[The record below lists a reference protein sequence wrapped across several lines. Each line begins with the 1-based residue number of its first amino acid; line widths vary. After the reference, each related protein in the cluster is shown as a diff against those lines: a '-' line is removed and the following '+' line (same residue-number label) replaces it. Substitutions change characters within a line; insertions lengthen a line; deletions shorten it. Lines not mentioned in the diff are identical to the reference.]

1 MRRLVLFG
9 LLISVGCTP
18 ATRPSL
24 IAGVTLT
31 NDASSAGFF
40 PGDTFHVFGT
50 AYDASGVPT
59 TLFPVTYSSSN
70 TSTATVGSDGLVT
83 AVAAGTTQLKA
94 SADGVSSGAYQITVD
109 GNVTGHVVV
118 TPAAPTVKAGSQ
130 VQLTASV
137 VTTVGNPARGK
148 SVTWSTSDATKATV
162 DSNGNVS
169 AIAVTSGVSIC
180 ATANDAPTVKGC
192 ATVTVN

>member
-9 LLISVGCTP
+9 LLIAVGCTP
-18 ATRPSL
+18 ATTPSL
-24 IAGVTLT
+24 ISGVALT
-31 NDASSAGFF
+31 NNASASGFF
-40 PGDTFHVFGT
+40 PGDTFHVIGT
-50 AYDASGVPT
+50 AYDNTGIPT
-59 TLFPVTYSSSN
+59 TLYPVTYSSSN
-70 TSTATVGSDGLVT
+70 SGVATVGTDGLVT

-94 SADGVSSGAYQITVD
+94 TADGISSGAYQITVD

-118 TPAAPTVKAGSQ
+118 TPATPTVKAGSQ

-148 SVTWSTSDATKATV
+148 TVTWSTSDATKATV
-162 DSNGNVS
+162 DSTGNVS

-180 ATANDAPTVKGC
+180 ATASDAPSVKGC

>member
-9 LLISVGCTP
+9 LLVSVSCTP
-18 ATRPSL
+18 ATRPSV
-24 IAGVTLT
+24 IAGVSLT
-31 NDASSAGFF
+31 NNASGAGVF
-40 PGDTFHVFGT
+40 PSDTFRVFGT
-50 AYDASGVPT
+50 AYDANGDAT
-59 TLFPVTYSSSN
+59 TLFPVLYTSTN
-70 TSTATVGSDGLVT
+70 TSVATVGSDGLVT
-83 AVAAGTTQLKA
+83 ALTAGTTQIKA

-109 GNVTGHVVV
+109 GNVTGRVVV
-118 TPAAPTVKAGSQ
+118 TPNTPTVKAGSQ

-180 ATANDAPTVKGC
+180 ATANDAPSIKGC